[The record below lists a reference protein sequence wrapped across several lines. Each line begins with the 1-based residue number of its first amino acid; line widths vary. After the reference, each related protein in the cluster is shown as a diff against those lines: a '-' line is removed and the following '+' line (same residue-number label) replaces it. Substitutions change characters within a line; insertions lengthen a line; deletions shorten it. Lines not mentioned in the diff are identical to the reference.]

1 MVDVVLL
8 VLCQKRIKEK
18 GHKNAESSNETTNVD
33 LQEYG
38 EIFSMNKKLNEFIIL
53 VNELLNN
60 GPFVSIK

>member
-1 MVDVVLL
+1 M
-8 VLCQKRIKEK
+8 KEK